1 LSRGVA
7 ARGPGIRYPAPVI
20 FAGVFLAGW
29 GLNHFWRLPIEAGGT
44 GMMLPA
50 SGWLLIV
57 GGIGLVAAAISTL
70 VRARTTF
77 LPDRESNSLVI
88 AGPFAISRNPI
99 YVGMMAVYVG
109 AALVAN
115 MAWPVLLLPLVWIL
129 MRVLIINREERYL
142 DEKFGVNYADYRRRV
157 RRWL

>member
-1 LSRGVA
+1 MSGGVA
-7 ARGPGIRYPAPVI
+7 SRGPGIRFPAPVI

-29 GLNHFWRLPIEAGGT
+29 GLHRIWHLPIEAGGGGT
-44 GMMLPA
+44 ILLV

-57 GGIGLVAAAISTL
+57 SGLGLGAAGISTL
-70 VRARTTF
+70 VKARTTF
-77 LPDRESNSLVI
+77 LPDRESNSLVV

-99 YVGMMAVYVG
+99 YVGMMAIYVG

-115 MAWPVLLLPLVWIL
+115 MAWPILLLPLVWIL

-142 DEKFGVNYADYRRRV
+142 AGKFGATYSEYHRRV